1 MVTDNFIWAD
11 VAEEIGRYE
20 SFTPDM
26 KFTELEWMS
35 FSASLRN
42 YIRAHRIVHKANL
55 ESVAEL
61 IIPKMNSDAEPLM
74 DTNVTRRSQSSSK
87 AEQRPVESGKEEIGS
102 SLQRIASSMLS
113 VEVASGSINMPEVIH
128 TNFMEVGDRTSPGDF
143 EVIMEEVGDRSVP
156 GDFQI

>member
-1 MVTDNFIWAD
+1 
-11 VAEEIGRYE
+11 
-20 SFTPDM
+20 M

-87 AEQRPVESGKEEIGS
+87 VEQRPVESGSEEIGS

-143 EVIMEEVGDRSVP
+143 EDIMEEVGGRSVP